1 MSTVYQAYRFAL
13 DPTPR
18 QVAQLASHVG
28 AARFAF
34 NWGLELVKQGLE
46 ARQTDPSVQVPWT
59 LPALRREW
67 NQAKHEVAP
76 WWQEN
81 SKEAYSSGLDGL
93 ARALRNFAAGRAGHR
108 RGTRPGFPRFK
119 RRGCRDACR
128 FTTGAIRVLPDRKHV
143 QLPRI
148 GVVKAHESTRKLAR
162 RLEQGTARI
171 LAATITRTA
180 DRWFVSFTCE
190 VQRTVRTPRRPNA
203 VVGVDV
209 GLRYVAVLSTGTS
222 IANPAPLA
230 GGLRRLRRLN
240 RQLARRQGPVA
251 SDGGFQRPSAGW
263 QRSRIRLARAHARV
277 ANLRR
282 DSLHKLTTKLA
293 TTYGTIVIEQLYVA
307 GLVRNRPL
315 ARRIADAGWGELRRQ
330 LAYKTV
336 WAGGR
341 LAQADTFYPSS
352 KTCSRCGA
360 VKAKL
365 PLSVR
370 AFRCVACGLVI
381 DRDHNAALNLAKL
394 VRDVAGSGPETVN
407 ARGGDVRPG
416 VAGQAPLKREA
427 SIGPSCSGQ
436 AGTVE
441 PQGSTARP

>member
-18 QVAQLASHVG
+18 QVGQLVSHVG

-34 NWGLELVKQGLE
+34 NWGLALVKQRLE
-46 ARQTDPSVQVPWT
+46 ARQTDPTVQVPWT
-59 LPALRREW
+59 LPVLRREW
-67 NQAKHEVAP
+67 NQAKHEAAP
-76 WWQEN
+76 WWREN

-93 ARALRNFAAGRAGHR
+93 ARALQNFVASRAGHR
-108 RGTRPGFPRFK
+108 RGKRAGFPQFK

-148 GVVKAHESTRKLAR
+148 GVIKSHESTRKLAR

-190 VQRTVRTPRRPNA
+190 VQRSVRTPCQPHA
-203 VVGVDV
+203 VVGVDM
-209 GLRYVAVLSTGTS
+209 GLRQLAVLSTGIS
-222 IANPAPLA
+222 IPNPAPLA
-230 GGLRRLRRLN
+230 GELRRLRRLN
-240 RQLARRQGPVA
+240 RQLARRQGRVA
-251 SDGGFQRPSAGW
+251 SDGSGQQPSAGW
-263 QRSRIRLARAHARV
+263 RRSRMGLARAHARV

-282 DSLHKLTTKLA
+282 DGLHKLTTELA
-293 TTYGTIVIEQLYVA
+293 STYGTVVVEHLCVA

-330 LAYKTV
+330 LGYKTV
-336 WAGGR
+336 WAGSR
-341 LAQADTFYPSS
+341 LVQAGTFYPSS
-352 KTCSRCGA
+352 KICSRCGV

-370 AFRCVACGLVI
+370 MFRCGTCGLVI

-394 VRDVAGSGPETVN
+394 VRDVAGSGRETEN
-407 ARGGDVRPG
+407 ACGGDVRPG
-416 VAGQAPLKREA
+416 LAGRPPLKREA

-436 AGTVE
+436 TGTVE